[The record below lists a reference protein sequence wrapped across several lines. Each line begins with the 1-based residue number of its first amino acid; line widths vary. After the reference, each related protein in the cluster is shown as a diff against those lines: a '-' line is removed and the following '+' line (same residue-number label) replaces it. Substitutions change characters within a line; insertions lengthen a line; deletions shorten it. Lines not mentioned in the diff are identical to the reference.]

1 MLAFNS
7 LTNSIGDLSFKLTIL
22 GSSGALPAYGRFP
35 TSQYLVIQ
43 NRHFLID
50 CGEGTQMQLM
60 RYQIPFHK
68 IDHILISHLHGD
80 HYLGLM
86 GLLFS
91 MHLQRRV
98 SDLHVY
104 SPRGLDEIILLQLKY
119 SRSVLTYE
127 IHFHPFNPN
136 DEVVLYE
143 DDVVIIHTI
152 PLIHKL
158 PCAGFLVQEKKKQV
172 KLNKEKLIPGM
183 LLQHLA
189 QLKTGAD
196 IYDDTGKLLYLNS
209 NFTLPPAPSY
219 SYAFCSDTAWNE
231 KMIEQIKGVNLL
243 YHEATFM
250 EEEIDK
256 AHETKHSTA
265 AEAATLAKHCNAGM
279 LLVGHFSA
287 RYRELE
293 PLLAEAK
300 VIFPNTQLAIEG
312 TSFELPYEPNP

>member
-1 MLAFNS
+1 
-7 LTNSIGDLSFKLTIL
+7 LSFKLTIL

-50 CGEGTQMQLM
+50 CGEGAQMQLM
-60 RYQIPFHK
+60 RYQVPFHK

-119 SRSVLTYE
+119 SKSVLNYE
-127 IHFHPFNPN
+127 IHFHPFNPDN
-136 DEVVLYE
+136 VVVIHE
-143 DDVVIIHTI
+143 DDAVTIHTI

-158 PCAGFLVQEKKKQV
+158 PCAGFLFQEKKKPV

-196 IYDDTGKLLYLNS
+196 IYDDAGKLLYRNS
-209 NFTLPPAPSY
+209 NFTLPPTPSY
-219 SYAFCSDTAWNE
+219 SYAFCSDTALNE
-231 KMIEQIKGVNLL
+231 KMIKQIQGVNLL

-265 AEAATLAKHCNAGM
+265 AEAAMLAKQCNAGM

-300 VIFPNTQLAIEG
+300 AIFPNTQLAIEG
-312 TSFELPYEPNP
+312 TSFDLPYEPNP